1 MNRSP
6 LRAAGAAALGACL
19 ACATRPP
26 SAAPPPER
34 PPAPPASAVAFATP
48 LEARA
53 TMLMREDERR
63 FDAAA
68 IEAAAAH
75 PDARVRASAAHAAGS
90 IGDARGLPTLARLSR
105 DSDASVRQE
114 AALGL
119 EIGGFPDGA
128 PVAAAALSDPE
139 AAVRCAA
146 GRAVAALHA
155 PGGDALLAD
164 AIRADPRPCLLY
176 ALARFA
182 TEPAA
187 LAARDLAGNAS
198 PDVRRAAVYAFARNP
213 VASSSGAIAAAL
225 ADPDA
230 EAAGWAARALGI
242 LGDPAALPALA
253 QALERREPG
262 IRTLAANAI
271 GQIEEKHATPI
282 PPAAVAKLVALS
294 RDSQASVAVSALSAL
309 RWFVDDRE
317 AYRAL
322 HAQAVSGTGRR
333 KIAAFLSEAAAL
345 RDRARPRIEEAAG
358 SPDVAL
364 RAAAASSLGYLS
376 EAAGSA
382 LRAAFLKDGSPR
394 VREAA
399 VSTLPFD
406 AAGRPALVAMLA
418 DPDAG
423 VRSAVIDRLA
433 EAKEPEVLSAVTA
446 AFEGSRDDTIPDAA
460 LSAVRAA
467 AALKT
472 DAGRALLERAAA
484 APRVLAAR
492 EACRALVEAFGAD
505 PSAHPLPAYSTGRTT
520 ADYERLLADADR
532 PHRATV
538 RTARGSFTIALD
550 PRSAPLTV
558 ANFEALARRKFFDAT
573 AFDRVVPWFVIQGGD
588 PTGTLH
594 GGPGY
599 EIRDELG
606 EAPYEAGAVGM
617 GLEGPDTGGSQWFVT
632 LSRQPHLDGRYPLF
646 GHVIRGQDVVERIEQ
661 GDGVVS
667 VALSESP

>member
-1 MNRSP
+1 MNRFP

-26 SAAPPPER
+26 AAPASAPEHPR
-34 PPAPPASAVAFATP
+34 AAPAEAVAFASS

-63 FDAAA
+63 FDAPA
-68 IEAAAAH
+68 IDAAAAH
-75 PDARVRASAAHAAGS
+75 PDARVRGSAAHAAGS
-90 IGDARGLPTLARLSR
+90 IGDARGLPALARLSR
-105 DSDASVRQE
+105 DADASVRQE
-114 AALGL
+114 AMLGL
-119 EIGGFPDGA
+119 EIGRFPEGA
-128 PVAAAALSDPE
+128 GVAAAALADPE
-139 AAVRCAA
+139 GTVRCAA
-146 GRAVAALHA
+146 GRAVAALQA
-155 PGGDALLAD
+155 AGGDAVLVA
-164 AIRADPRPCLLY
+164 AVRAEPRPCLFY
-176 ALARFA
+176 ALARFG
-182 TEPAA
+182 TEAA
-187 LAARDLAGNAS
+187 ASAARDLAGSLS
-198 PDVRRAAVYAFARNP
+198 PDIRRAAVYAFARNP
-213 VASSSGAIAAAL
+213 VASSSAALSASL

-242 LGDPAALPALA
+242 LGDPATLPALSR
-253 QALERREPG
+253 ALERREPG
-262 IRTLAANAI
+262 VRTLAANAI

-282 PPAAVAKLVALS
+282 PPAAVARLVALS
-294 RDSQASVAVSALSAL
+294 RDSHPSVAVSALSAL
-309 RWFVDDRE
+309 RWFVDDRA

-333 KIAAFLSEAAAL
+333 RIVAFLSEAAAL
-345 RDRARPRIEEAAG
+345 GDRARPRIEEAAA
-358 SPDVAL
+358 SPDVAFL
-364 RAAAASSLGYLS
+364 LEAAAS
-376 EAAGSA
+376 A
-382 LRAAFLKDGSPR
+382 LRPGCLRDGSPR

-399 VSTLPFD
+399 VGTLPFD
-406 AAGRPALVAMLA
+406 AAGRPALLAMLA

-433 EAKEPEVLSAVTA
+433 EAKDPEVVPAVAA
-446 AFEGSRDDTIPDAA
+446 AFEASRDDTIPDAA

-484 APRVLAAR
+484 SPRVLVAR

-505 PSAHPLPAYSTGRTT
+505 PSAHPLPAYTPGRTIGE
-520 ADYERLLADADR
+520 YERLLGDADH
-532 PHRATV
+532 PHLAIV

-550 PRSAPLTV
+550 PGSAPLTV
-558 ANFEALARRKFFDAT
+558 ANFEMLARKKFFDGS

-599 EIRDELG
+599 EIRDELAA
-606 EAPYEAGAVGM
+606 APYEAGAVGM

-632 LSRQPHLDGRYPLF
+632 LSRQPHLDGRYPVF

-661 GDGVVS
+661 GDGLVS
-667 VALSESP
+667 VTLSASP

>member
-1 MNRSP
+1 MTRFP

-19 ACATRPP
+19 ACATRSPV
-26 SAAPPPER
+26 SAPPPER
-34 PPAPPASAVAFATP
+34 PPAAPARAVVFATP

-105 DSDASVRQE
+105 DSDASVRRE

-128 PVAAAALSDPE
+128 PVAAAALADPE

-146 GRAVAALHA
+146 ARAVAARRA
-155 PGGDALLAD
+155 AGGDSVLVE

-176 ALARFA
+176 ALARFG

-187 LAARDLAGNAS
+187 AAARDLAGSAS
-198 PDVRRAAVYAFARNP
+198 PDVHRAAVYAFTRNP
-213 VASSSGAIAAAL
+213 VASSSAAIAAAL

-242 LGDPAALPALA
+242 LGDPAALPALSR
-253 QALERREPG
+253 ALERREPG
-262 IRTLAANAI
+262 VRTLAANAI
-271 GQIEEKHATPI
+271 GQIEEKRATPI
-282 PPAAVAKLVALS
+282 PSAAVAKLVALS
-294 RDSQASVAVSALSAL
+294 RDSHASVAVSALSAL
-309 RWFVDDRE
+309 RWCVDDRE

-333 KIAAFLSEAAAL
+333 RIVAFLSEAAAL
-345 RDRARPRIEEAAG
+345 GDRARPRIEEAAG

-364 RAAAASSLGYLS
+364 RAAAASSLVFLS

-382 LRAAFLKDGSPR
+382 LRPVFLKDGSPR

-399 VSTLPFD
+399 VNTLPFD
-406 AAGRPALVAMLA
+406 AAGRPALVAMLV

-423 VRSAVIDRLA
+423 VRSAAIDRLA
-433 EAKEPEVLSAVTA
+433 EAKDPEVLSAVTA
-446 AFEGSRDDTIPDAA
+446 AFEGSRDDAIPDAA

-467 AALKT
+467 AGLKT

-484 APRVLAAR
+484 APRTLVAR

-505 PSAHPLPAYSTGRTT
+505 PSTHPLPAYSPGRTIG
-520 ADYERLLADADR
+520 DYERLLGEEDL
-532 PHRATV
+532 PHRAIV

-606 EAPYEAGAVGM
+606 EGSYEAGAVGM

-646 GHVIRGQDVVERIEQ
+646 GRVVRGQDVVERIEQ
-661 GDGVVS
+661 GDGIVS
-667 VALSESP
+667 VTLSESP